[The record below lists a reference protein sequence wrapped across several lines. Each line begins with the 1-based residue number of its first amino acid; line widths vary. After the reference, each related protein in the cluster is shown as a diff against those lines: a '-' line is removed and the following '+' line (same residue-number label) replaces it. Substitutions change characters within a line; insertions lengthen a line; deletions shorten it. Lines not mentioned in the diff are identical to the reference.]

1 MTRLHAVL
9 LSTVVLVAAGGCS
22 FERGGTS
29 TSLPTSPAGG
39 GASQV
44 ASPLKGRWTSSGTAG
59 VAGLQDTRTANLGAL
74 SCTQIVWTA
83 NDQQDDG
90 SVQGPFTASCSN
102 GMQLSG
108 FATGSLNGSTA
119 IVTGS
124 GNGQLNGT
132 GCSFTISSNGVVEG
146 EQIRFPY
153 TANTCLGTYT
163 GTTFMA
169 RSALP
174 VPPPPSTGA
183 CAGSDGDSI
192 VECVASQHPGRL
204 AAGVSHDTRVANM
217 SFLRDRIIER
227 GRCKGLD
234 LAWNLKRGQGPHS
247 IDALAWRVN
256 GQVEVVDIG
265 VGYDDTSQ
273 TLQLQWLVVAGPSGY
288 DRYTPAFGCN

>member
-1 MTRLHAVL
+1 MIRPSTAVCSIL
-9 LSTVVLVAAGGCS
+9 IFVAAAGCS

-29 TSLPTSPAGG
+29 ALPTSPTGG
-39 GASQV
+39 SPQ
-44 ASPLKGRWTSSGTAG
+44 ASPLKGRWTASTTSGLASATQGAS
-59 VAGLQDTRTANLGAL
+59 AADLGHL
-74 SCTQIVWTA
+74 NCTQIVWTA

-90 SVQGPFTASCSN
+90 TVSGLFTAVCSN
-102 GMQLSG
+102 GMQLAGS
-108 FATGSLNGSTA
+108 ATGTVNGSSAT
-119 IVTGS
+119 ITGS

-132 GCSFTISSNGVVEG
+132 GCSFSISSNGTIEG

-153 TANTCLGTYT
+153 VANTCLGTYS

-174 VPPPPSTGA
+174 VPGAPTAGA

-192 VECVASQHPGRL
+192 VECVASQHPSRL

-217 SFLRDRIIER
+217 QFLRDRIIER
-227 GRCKGLD
+227 GRCEGLD
-234 LAWNLKRGQGPHS
+234 LAWNLKRGVGPHS

-273 TLQLQWLVVAGPSGY
+273 TLQLQWLVVAGPPGY
-288 DRYTPAFGCN
+288 DPYTPAFTCN

>member
-1 MTRLHAVL
+1 MTRLSSAVCSFL
-9 LSTVVLVAAGGCS
+9 ILVAAAGCS

-29 TSLPTSPAGG
+29 ALPTSPAGG
-39 GASQV
+39 APQTS
-44 ASPLKGRWTSSGTAG
+44 ALKGRWTASTVSGTAS
-59 VAGLQDTRTANLGAL
+59 TAQAQSSADLGRL
-74 SCTQIVWTA
+74 ICTQIVWTA

-90 SVQGPFTASCSN
+90 TVSGPFTASCSN

-108 FATGSLNGSTA
+108 SAVGSVNGSAAT
-119 IVTGS
+119 ISGT

-132 GCSFTISSNGVVEG
+132 GCSFTISSNGIVEG

-153 TANTCLGTYT
+153 VANTCLGTYS
-163 GTTFMA
+163 GTTFLA

-174 VPPPPSTGA
+174 GQGPTNPAA

-192 VECVASQHPGRL
+192 VECVAALHPNRL

-217 SFLRDRIIER
+217 AFLRDRIIER
-227 GRCKGLD
+227 GRCKGHD

-273 TLQLQWLVVAGPSGY
+273 PLQLQWLIVAGPPGY
-288 DRYTPAFGCN
+288 DRYTPAFACN

>member
-1 MTRLHAVL
+1 MTRLHAAL

-29 TSLPTSPAGG
+29 TSLPTSPSGG

-44 ASPLKGRWTSSGTAG
+44 ASPLKGRWTSSGSAG
-59 VAGLQDTRTANLGAL
+59 LAGLQDPRTADLGPL

-108 FATGSLNGSTA
+108 FATGSLTGSTA
-119 IVTGS
+119 VVTGS

-192 VECVASQHPGRL
+192 VECVASQHPSRL

-217 SFLRDRIIER
+217 AFLRDRIIER

-273 TLQLQWLVVAGPSGY
+273 TLQLQWLVVAGPPGY

>member
-1 MTRLHAVL
+1 MTRFHSVL
-9 LSTVVLVAAGGCS
+9 LSTLVLVAAAGCS

-29 TSLPTSPAGG
+29 ALPTSPTGG

-44 ASPLKGRWTSSGTAG
+44 SSPLKGRWSSSGTA
-59 VAGLQDTRTANLGAL
+59 ALSGLQDAQTTNLGPL

-83 NDQQDDG
+83 NDQQEDG
-90 SVQGPFTASCSN
+90 SVQGPFTAVCSN

-108 FATGSLNGSTA
+108 FATGRLTGANAT
-119 IVTGS
+119 VTGS
-124 GNGQLNGT
+124 GTGQLNGA
-132 GCSFTISSNGVVEG
+132 GCPFTISSNGVVEG

-153 TANTCLGTYT
+153 TANTCLGTYA
-163 GTTFMA
+163 GTTFLA
-169 RSALP
+169 RTALP
-174 VPPPPSTGA
+174 VPPPPSSAA

-192 VECVASQHPGRL
+192 VECVASQHPTRL

-217 SFLRDRIIER
+217 AFLRDRIIER

-234 LAWNLKRGQGPHS
+234 LAWNLKRGVGPHS

-256 GQVEVVDIG
+256 GRDEVVDIG
-265 VGYDDTSQ
+265 MGYDDTSRP
-273 TLQLQWLVVAGPSGY
+273 LQLQWLIVAGPPGF

>member
-1 MTRLHAVL
+1 MIR
-9 LSTVVLVAAGGCS
+9 LSTAVCSTLILVAAAGCS

-29 TSLPTSPAGG
+29 AIPTSPSGG
-39 GASQV
+39 GPQAN
-44 ASPLKGRWTSSGTAG
+44 ALKGRWTGSTTSGLASTA
-59 VAGLQDTRTANLGAL
+59 QDASAADLGRL
-74 SCTQIVWTA
+74 ICTQIVWTA

-90 SVQGPFTASCSN
+90 TVSGPFTAVCSN
-102 GMQLSG
+102 GMQLAGS
-108 FATGSLNGSTA
+108 ATGSVNGTSAT
-119 IVTGS
+119 ITGS

-132 GCSFTISSNGVVEG
+132 GCSFSISSNGTVEG

-153 TANTCLGTYT
+153 VANTCLGTYS
-163 GTTFMA
+163 GTTFLA

-174 VPPPPSTGA
+174 GPGTPTSSA

-192 VECVASQHPGRL
+192 VECVAAQHPSRL

-217 SFLRDRIIER
+217 AFLRDRIIER
-227 GRCKGLD
+227 GRCKGHD
-234 LAWNLKRGQGPHS
+234 LAWNLKRGVGPHS

-273 TLQLQWLVVAGPSGY
+273 PLQLQWLVVAGPPGY
-288 DRYTPAFGCN
+288 DPYTPAFACN